1 MLVQRTR
8 QLTVPETRVFG
19 GMSAYVFAVTPVCS
33 SVQSVCDASLYCSSY
48 FFCGMPFSLSYVH
61 SNLMVSQ
68 LPAYV
73 FFGFTVVTVILSFG
87 LKPLM
92 Q

>member
-1 MLVQRTR
+1 MPAVK
-8 QLTVPETRVFG
+8 VFG
-19 GMSAYVFAVTPVCS
+19 GIFTLVFADSVEAS

-48 FFCGMPFSLSYVH
+48 FFCEMLFLLSYVH

-73 FFGFTVVTVILSFG
+73 FFGFVAVAVILSFG
-87 LKPLM
+87 SRPLI